1 MNIAIFSRGPLLY
14 STQSL
19 FRAGEVRGHNM
30 QIIDLARCS
39 LFMENGRLEV
49 VYDGASLSGLDA
61 VIPRI
66 GTSVTQ
72 EGISLIGHLEMMGVF
87 TTTRSQGLWQARDKL
102 RALQRMQGHGIPS
115 PKTAY
120 PLEGGTVIPE
130 VIERLG
136 GFPVII
142 KMTES
147 THGIGVMLAETARS
161 AKSTLDAFHKLNARV
176 IVQEYIRES
185 HGTDIRVLV
194 VNGRAVAAMQR
205 IAQEGEFR
213 SNLHC
218 GGHAVPAYL
227 SPLEQSVAVKAARIM
242 GLDVAGID
250 LLRSSRGPLVI
261 EANASPGLEGIE
273 TTTGVDVAGKII
285 QFIERKVSARPRA
298 RIPEQ

>member
-1 MNIAIFSRGPLLY
+1 
-14 STQSL
+14 
-19 FRAGEVRGHNM
+19 
-30 QIIDLARCS
+30 
-39 LFMENGRLEV
+39 MENGKLEV
-49 VYDGASLSGLDA
+49 IHDGVPLSDLDA

-115 PKTAY
+115 PKTVY
-120 PLEGGTVIPE
+120 PFEGSVLPL

-136 GFPVII
+136 GLPVII

-147 THGIGVMLAETARS
+147 THGIGVMLAETAQS
-161 AKSTLDAFHKLNARV
+161 AKATLDAFQKLNTHV

-185 HGTDIRVLV
+185 HGTDIRVVV
-194 VNGRAVAAMQR
+194 VNGRPVAAMQR

-227 SPLEQSVAVKAARIM
+227 SAHEQAVAVKAARIM

-285 QFIERKVSARPRA
+285 QFIERKVNARLRA
-298 RIPEQ
+298 RIPE